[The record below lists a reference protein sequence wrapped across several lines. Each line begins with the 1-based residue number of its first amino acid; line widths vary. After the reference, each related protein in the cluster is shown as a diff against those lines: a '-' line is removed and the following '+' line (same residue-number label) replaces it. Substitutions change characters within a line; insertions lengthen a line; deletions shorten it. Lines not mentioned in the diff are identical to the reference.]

1 MPDKP
6 RAEVAIDATLVH
18 ALLAEQASAMDAAAL
33 PVSHVAD
40 GWDCSV
46 WRVGDEWAVRLPRRE
61 LAAPLVVNEQRVLPD
76 IAARLAPTGVRVPA
90 PVFSGVP
97 GGGYPW
103 PWSIVPW
110 LEGTRG
116 IDVPRSDRT
125 GWAAPLAA
133 ALGALHTPASPG
145 FPVNPFRGLPLAM
158 RADAVAT
165 RLSQLRADGGLTEGE
180 AEAAASVWAHGLAAA
195 PWDGPPVWIHGDLHP
210 ANLVADGSRLV
221 GIIDFGDVTAG
232 DPAYDLAVAWL
243 AFDAEARRAFMA
255 AFDARYDDA
264 TWIRARAWAT
274 SVALMLLAHSD
285 DEPAYAALGR
295 EAFPEVITG

>member
-6 RAEVAIDATLVH
+6 RAEIVIDAALVR
-18 ALLAEQASAMDAAAL
+18 ALLMEQAVTMDAAAL
-33 PVSHVAD
+33 PVTHAAD

-61 LAAPLVVNEQRVLPD
+61 IAAPLVLNEQRVLPE
-76 IAARLAPTGVRVPA
+76 IASRIAPTGVRIPA

-97 GGGYPW
+97 GSGYPW

-116 IDVPRSDRT
+116 IDVPRPDRA
-125 GWAAPLAA
+125 GWTAPLAA
-133 ALGALHTPASPG
+133 ALSALHTPAPEG
-145 FPVNPFRGLPLAM
+145 FPPNPFRGVPLAA

-165 RLSQLRADGGLTEGE
+165 RLAQLTADGALTAHE
-180 AEAAASVWAHGLAAA
+180 AQAAASSWALGLAAP
-195 PWDGPPVWIHGDLHP
+195 PWDGPPLWIHGDLHP

-243 AFDAEARRAFMA
+243 AFDPECRRAFTA
-255 AFDARYDDA
+255 AFAGRYDDA
-264 TWIRARAWAT
+264 TWVRARAWAT
-274 SVALMLLAHSD
+274 SVTLMLLAHSD

-295 EAFPEVITG
+295 EALAEVITG